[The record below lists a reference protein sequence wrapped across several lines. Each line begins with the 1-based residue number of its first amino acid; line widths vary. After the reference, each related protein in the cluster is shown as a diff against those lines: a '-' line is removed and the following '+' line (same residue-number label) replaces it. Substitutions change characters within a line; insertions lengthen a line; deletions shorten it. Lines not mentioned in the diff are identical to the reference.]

1 MTQFIL
7 LLTIWTAE
15 TPHPDVYVIDSGM
28 SGTDCI
34 EAMIATE
41 AEAEHLRGILS
52 CEFDYADMEG

>member
-7 LLTIWTAE
+7 LLTLWTAE
-15 TPHPDVYVIDSGM
+15 SAHPDVYVLDSGM
-28 SGTDCI
+28 SGMDCI

-41 AEAEHLRGILS
+41 SEAVELRGILS